1 MKRKQKPVDQ
11 EGMVS
16 MKETGFAFYD
26 RAERPP
32 FPLSKKL
39 ERAAA
44 FADFTKARTPY
55 GDRIAACLPPERTA
69 GKTLLDL
76 YKEKRPAQG
85 HRGRGGSSATALDG
99 YQEFFAP
106 YSDAMIQAI
115 SRTNTAPSRDKVL
128 HLCVVL
134 GIRSEQTERLLRDMG
149 YRGLSFANPLELCI
163 QYVLETACLRGEDAD
178 NMAALRDIY
187 QKVCQV
193 LDEHRDDVIPPPEGL
208 QAEDPSRYA
217 QSRYVSKQLADYQ
230 AKMFRASLSEDIF
243 LDNVRALA
251 PYLRYHSKGIEQAYL
266 DIKQEIEDTLRWG
279 TRSLEASAASSTILA
294 FFSKYTGWSK
304 ESFLEITRH
313 FAAGFHFRR
322 PTREF
327 LLLAYLYRETFVHE
341 RYPLEQSVNDFLE
354 ALSFPQL
361 NQNRS
366 FDRLIQEILRYKVT
380 RDPQGTLTQ
389 LLDAYQAACGGETIL
404 SCQISEQ
411 VGFSL
416 LRVAVRSAGVPLPN
430 VRVILTAPDLSGE
443 ISRTT
448 NEEGITT
455 FQNIPFS
462 SYRLTVCPPGSAH
475 PLHTSSVTLSRTKPS
490 YTQQVDLPAT

>member
-1 MKRKQKPVDQ
+1 
-11 EGMVS
+11 

-26 RAERPP
+26 RDERPP
-32 FPLSKKL
+32 FPLSNKF

-44 FADFTKARTPY
+44 FADFTMARIPY
-55 GDRIAACLPPERTA
+55 GNRISACLPTERTA

-76 YKEKRPAQG
+76 YKEKKPAQG
-85 HRGRGGSSATALDG
+85 HRGRGSSSATALDG

-115 SRTNTAPSRDKVL
+115 SKTNTAPSRDKLL

-134 GIRSEQTERLLRDMG
+134 GIRSEQMERLLRDMG

-163 QYVLETACLRGEDAD
+163 QYVLETAQLRGEDAD
-178 NMAALRDIY
+178 NMAVLRDVY
-187 QKVCQV
+187 QKVCQE
-193 LDEHRDDVIPPPEGL
+193 LDKHRDDVIPPPEGL

-217 QSRYVSKQLADYQ
+217 QSRYVSKQLANYQ
-230 AKMFRASLSEDIF
+230 AKMFRTSLSENIF

-279 TRSLEASAASSTILA
+279 NCSLEASTASSSIFA

-327 LLLAYLYRETFVHE
+327 LILSYLYKEMLVHE

-366 FDRLIQEILRYKVT
+366 FDHLIQEILRYKVT
-380 RDPQGTLTQ
+380 RAPQSTLTD
-389 LLDAYQAACGGETIL
+389 LLNTYQEACDGQKIL

-416 LRVAVRSAGVPLPN
+416 LRVAVRSAGAPLPN
-430 VRVILTAPDLSGE
+430 VMVILTAPVLSEE

-448 NEEGITT
+448 NKEGITT
-455 FQNIPFS
+455 FQNIPFG
-462 SYRLTVCPPGSAH
+462 SYRMAVCHPDRAC

-490 YTQQVDLPAT
+490 YTEQVDLPAT